1 MASQSTPISD
11 LPRTEQGSNE
21 DIQESMMV
29 NSILQDIENDD
40 EPNDVNQDSLQYSID
55 TSQIPPKI
63 GNELPSVETIQ
74 ETTETI
80 FNDFPTGDDLMNMP
94 TEENND
100 IDDFLNKKLEEPI
113 TEPQVVEEK
122 SVLKT
127 IEERLPIC
135 LVIIVSFFLLSLKP
149 LNDFIIRIVPKL
161 GSEGGLSMLG
171 IVIKAVI
178 MGLIY
183 LASSFFL

>member
-1 MASQSTPISD
+1 MASQSTSISD

-29 NSILQDIENDD
+29 NSILQDIENED

-74 ETTETI
+74 QTTDTI
-80 FNDFPTGDDLMNMP
+80 FNDLPTGDELMNSIP
-94 TEENND
+94 EENND
-100 IDDFLNKKLEEPI
+100 IDDFLNNKLEEPL
-113 TEPQVVEEK
+113 EQVVVKEKNTFESLEEK
-122 SVLKT
+122 F
-127 IEERLPIC
+127 PMF
-135 LVIIVSFFLLSLKP
+135 LVIVVSFFILSLKP
-149 LNDFIIRIVPKL
+149 LNQFMIRIIPKL
-161 GSEGGLSMLG
+161 SLDGDLSMIGTL
-171 IVIKAVI
+171 VKSLI
-178 MGLIY
+178 MGLVY

>member
-1 MASQSTPISD
+1 MASQSTPITD

-74 ETTETI
+74 ETAETI
-80 FNDFPTGDDLMNMP
+80 FNDFPSADDLMNETP
-94 TEENND
+94 PAENND
-100 IDDFLNKKLEEPI
+100 IDEFLNKKLEEPV
-113 TEPQVVEEK
+113 ESAPVEEK
-122 SVLKT
+122 SLIKQL
-127 IEERLPIC
+127 EERLPIF
-135 LVIIVSFFLLSLKP
+135 LIIIVAFILLSLKP
-149 LNDFIIRIVPKL
+149 LNQMIIRIIPKL
-161 GSEGGLSMLG
+161 SAEGELSIVG
-171 IVIKAVI
+171 IIVKGII

>member
-40 EPNDVNQDSLQYSID
+40 EPNDLNQDSLQYSID
-55 TSQIPPKI
+55 TSQVPPKI

-74 ETTETI
+74 ETAETI
-80 FNDFPTGDDLMNMP
+80 FNDFPSGDDLMNDEPM
-94 TEENND
+94 ESND
-100 IDDFLNKKLEEPI
+100 IDDFLNKKLEEP
-113 TEPQVVEEK
+113 EFVPPVVEEK
-122 SVLKT
+122 STLKML
-127 IEERLPIC
+127 EERLPIF
-135 LVIIVSFFLLSLKP
+135 LIIVVAFILLSLRP
-149 LNDFIIRIVPKL
+149 LNQMIVRLIPKL
-161 GSEGGLSMLG
+161 SVDGDLSIVG
-171 IVIKAVI
+171 IVIKGLI